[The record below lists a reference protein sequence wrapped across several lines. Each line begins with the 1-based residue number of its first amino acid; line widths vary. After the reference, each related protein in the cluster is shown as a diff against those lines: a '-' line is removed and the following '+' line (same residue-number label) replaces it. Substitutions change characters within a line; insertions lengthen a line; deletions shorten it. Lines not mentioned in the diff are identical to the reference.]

1 MQREAE
7 LRERERASIFFET
20 WIKPFINQE
29 YLLDFFTY
37 EINKFHIPFFF
48 SLLNSISVNW
58 KGESRAPI
66 LMNRVKVTL
75 AIFTVLQIV
84 LFMCFWLH

>member
-48 SLLNSISVNW
+48 LCLIQFLSIG
-58 KGESRAPI
+58 KESPGPQ
-66 LMNRVKVTL
+66 
-75 AIFTVLQIV
+75 F
-84 LFMCFWLH
+84 